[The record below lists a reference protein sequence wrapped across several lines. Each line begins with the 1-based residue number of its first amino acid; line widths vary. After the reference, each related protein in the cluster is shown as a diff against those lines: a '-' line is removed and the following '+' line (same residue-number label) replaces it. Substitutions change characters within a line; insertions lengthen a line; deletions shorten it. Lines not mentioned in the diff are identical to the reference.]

1 MASMQGLNLVKRKM
15 ADQLWSLWPESL
27 AGLPVG
33 IQLWH
38 SGGASRRASKAGQ
51 QGVAFSWGIIG
62 YVIACWPLFSALAAW
77 GLITAQLP
85 P

>member
-1 MASMQGLNLVKRKM
+1 MAWMQGLSLVTGKI

-38 SGGASRRASKAGQ
+38 PGLAVRRSGKAGQ
-51 QGVAFSWGIIG
+51 QGVAFSCGRIG
-62 YVIACWPLFSALAAW
+62 LLIAC
-77 GLITAQLP
+77 
-85 P
+85 